1 VSDTVSN
8 SIRVV
13 KTSKQAAT
21 EAVTYPAV
29 IRDIVAKDGV
39 LGLFGRGLK
48 TKILANGL
56 QARDCAASA
65 LTSIGLVAVHASRC
79 GVSTMFLAHGSLAA
93 RHSVYVE
100 HWIDSYV
107 PSSPLTSMLWG
118 LLLGRF
124 CTRSICV
131 CPCA

>member
-1 VSDTVSN
+1 MQAGGNTSAHVQVSDTVSN

-29 IRDIVAKDGV
+29 IRDIIAKDGV

-56 QARDCAASA
+56 QVDSTLPYPRCPALVLTTVKV
-65 LTSIGLVAVHASRC
+65 LTS
-79 GVSTMFLAHGSLAA
+79 STH
-93 RHSVYVE
+93 
-100 HWIDSYV
+100 
-107 PSSPLTSMLWG
+107 
-118 LLLGRF
+118 
-124 CTRSICV
+124 
-131 CPCA
+131 

>member
-1 VSDTVSN
+1 MQVSDTVSN

-29 IRDIVAKDGV
+29 IRDIIAKDGV

-56 QARDCAASA
+56 QVDSTLPYPNAACAP
-65 LTSIGLVAVHASRC
+65 LVQ
-79 GVSTMFLAHGSLAA
+79 LLAA
-93 RHSVYVE
+93 VQVGSPARRHALQRARRDE
-100 HWIDSYV
+100 HVRVWV
-107 PSSPLTSMLWG
+107 
-118 LLLGRF
+118 
-124 CTRSICV
+124 
-131 CPCA
+131 

>member
-1 VSDTVSN
+1 MSDTISN

-56 QARDCAASA
+56 QARGRAASA
-65 LTSIGLVAVHASRC
+65 LTSIGRVAVLATRC
-79 GVSTMFLAHGSLAA
+79 GVSILYFAPGSRKRAVVCVLNTGLIF
-93 RHSVYVE
+93 VT
-100 HWIDSYV
+100 
-107 PSSPLTSMLWG
+107 SSSLK
-118 LLLGRF
+118 
-124 CTRSICV
+124 
-131 CPCA
+131 

>member
-1 VSDTVSN
+1 MSDTVSN

-29 IRDIVAKDGV
+29 IRDVVAKDGV

-56 QARDCAASA
+56 QARGSAA
-65 LTSIGLVAVHASRC
+65 LTLTRIGHVAVLRAVVSVPCPLHAGRGSASQC
-79 GVSTMFLAHGSLAA
+79 VCSTPE
-93 RHSVYVE
+93 R
-100 HWIDSYV
+100 
-107 PSSPLTSMLWG
+107 PCTTSSFLTSMM
-118 LLLGRF
+118 
-124 CTRSICV
+124 
-131 CPCA
+131 